1 MPLAILDPKSVDPH
15 DILET
20 DQVGP
25 QYAGE
30 TSYVRFNP
38 DQRWYWLRNQT
49 CDEVTIFTC
58 FDSHA
63 GKPYSNSKQHQ
74 K

>member
-1 MPLAILDPKSVDPH
+1 MVDPQ
-15 DILET
+15 DILEV

-49 CDEVTIFTC
+49 CDELTIFTC
-58 FDSHA
+58 FYSHA
-63 GKPYSNSKQHQ
+63 ESPYSNSK
-74 K
+74 